1 MSAVKIGPLII
12 MVTALVAVVAA
23 SAAIGAA
30 AGMLIACL
38 LGSDMSSAAPI
49 GALAG
54 GFASL
59 MFLLNA
65 KENGG
70 KGLS

>member
-1 MSAVKIGPLII
+1 MKIGPLLI
-12 MVTALVAVVAA
+12 MVAALAAVVAA
-23 SAAIGAA
+23 SAAIGAGFA
-30 AGMLIACL
+30 MIIASLIGL
-38 LGSDMSSAAPI
+38 NMSSAAPI

-70 KGLS
+70 KGLQ